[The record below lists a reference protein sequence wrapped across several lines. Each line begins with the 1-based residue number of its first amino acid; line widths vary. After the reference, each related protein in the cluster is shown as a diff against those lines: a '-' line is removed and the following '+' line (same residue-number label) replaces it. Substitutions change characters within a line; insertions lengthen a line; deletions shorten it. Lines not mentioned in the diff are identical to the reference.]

1 MFARMTRLVAL
12 VSVAVAIAASPATA
26 QPPPQKLTIALAG
39 KALGFIIQY
48 VAIGGGLYKE
58 EGIDPEIVYVAS
70 GTRQAA
76 AAMGGSADITQVG
89 LPHGLE
95 AVAHGGTLVA
105 IGTGFD
111 KYPIALVLT
120 NDAIKRMG
128 ITPAMSLDEKIK
140 RLHGLRIGITSPG
153 SSTDEFM
160 RTIMQVRGMDP
171 ATAVRLQPI
180 GIGAPMVAATEG
192 GSIDG
197 FAFMSP
203 FTDMIVSK
211 GEGEI
216 IADPMQDNVPEY
228 KDVPYQVILTS
239 RGTLETKRPLLLA
252 TERALTKAMK
262 LCRDKPQEAK
272 RIVRAFVTDSSD
284 ADYSAAFDT
293 YLKGVPTTPVISR
306 AQVANTLKMVNLAE
320 KTPIDP
326 PFDKVVDNSL
336 AEQAAKDILGK

>member
-1 MFARMTRLVAL
+1 MFTRMTRVIAIVL
-12 VSVAVAIAASPATA
+12 VAVAVGASPAAA
-26 QPPPQKLTIALAG
+26 QPQKLTIAIAG
-39 KALGFIIQY
+39 KGLSFIIQY
-48 VAIGGGLYKE
+48 VAIGAGYYKG
-58 EGIDPEIVYVAS
+58 EGIDPEIVSVAS
-70 GTRQAA
+70 GTRMAA
-76 AAMGGSADITQVG
+76 AVMGGSADITQLG
-89 LPHGLE
+89 LPHTLE

-111 KYPIALVLT
+111 KYPIALVLS
-120 NDAIKRMG
+120 NDAIKRIG
-128 ITPAMSLDEKIK
+128 ITPAMTLDEKIK

-160 RTIMQVRGMDP
+160 RTILEVRGMDA
-171 ATAVRLQPI
+171 ATAVQLQPI

-211 GEGEI
+211 GEGQI

-228 KDVPYQVILTS
+228 KDVPYQVITTS
-239 RGTLETKRPLLLA
+239 RGTLESKRGLLLA
-252 TERALTKAMK
+252 TERALTKAIK
-262 LCRDKPQEAK
+262 LCHDQPAEAR
-272 RIVRAFVTDSSD
+272 RIVRGFFTDVPE
-284 ADYSAAFDT
+284 AEFNAAYDS
-293 YLKGVPTTPVISR
+293 YIKGVPTTPVVTR

-320 KTPIDP
+320 KAPINP

>member
-1 MFARMTRLVAL
+1 MLARMPRLFATAL
-12 VSVAVAIAASPATA
+12 LALAVGSSPAAA
-26 QPPPQKLTIALAG
+26 QPQPQKLTIALAG
-39 KALGFIIQY
+39 KALAFIIQY
-48 VAIGGGLYKE
+48 TAIGAGYYKD

-105 IGTGFD
+105 IGTAFD

-128 ITPAMSLDEKIK
+128 ITPTMSLDEKIK

-160 RTIMQVRGMDP
+160 RTILEVRGMDP
-171 ATAVRLQPI
+171 ATTVRLQPI

-211 GEGEI
+211 GEGQI

-228 KDVPYQVILTS
+228 KDVPYQVILAS
-239 RGTLETKRPLLLA
+239 RNTLETKRPLLLA
-252 TERALTKAMK
+252 TERALTRAMK
-262 LCRDKPQEAK
+262 LCHDDPAAAK

-293 YLKGVPTTPVISR
+293 YVKGVPTTPVIAR

-320 KTPIDP
+320 KAPIDP